1 MPRRRFVLARGSL
14 AAFVLARL
22 LGTLS
27 IVMTAGVGAGADA
40 RQAGPPRAP
49 SPAEL
54 QGAIDK
60 LGNLDYAVRTSAS
73 KIVRRTPLEQAVPAL
88 LNAATEHT
96 DGYVRFR
103 ALVLLAGFNDPRA
116 TDAMRAALADPNDRL
131 REVAYGFFEHH
142 PDPTLSPILLKAL
155 DREEADF
162 VRPRLVR
169 ALAAHGS
176 TPAVQQ
182 ALVREAG
189 RGQDFFRSAVIEA
202 LGDYRAGYA
211 QPALTAIVELDGP
224 LRDDGALAIG
234 KIGDR
239 QSLPVLADLQR
250 RAPRESQ
257 PAVAAAICLLGVNCG
272 TQLGFLSETLR
283 FAEKNP
289 GFQELMRGTA
299 AGLGA
304 LGVRGNIDAVNV
316 LLEVGIPSQD
326 PARAPIAL
334 AVATVAIRNPS
345 FMLGFL
351 EKYPARDGAIDVLR
365 DGFDM
370 LEEDFEEEQ
379 FFAAVRRGYWSARD
393 GSPARSVAEAL
404 ITRLDF

>member
-1 MPRRRFVLARGSL
+1 MSRGRLVPLSGYLAASRGRTLSVLAWLTIG
-14 AAFVLARL
+14 
-22 LGTLS
+22 LGAVS
-27 IVMTAGVGAGADA
+27 HAG
-40 RQAGPPRAP
+40 QARAP
-49 SPAEL
+49 QAVSPAEL
-54 QGAIDK
+54 QSAIDT
-60 LGNLDYAVRTSAS
+60 LGSLEYPVRAAAS
-73 KIVRRTPLEQAVPAL
+73 KLVRRASVEQAVPAL
-88 LNAATEHT
+88 LQAATEHA

-103 ALVLLAGFNDPRA
+103 ALVLLSGFNDPR
-116 TDAMRAALADPNDRL
+116 TKDAMRAALSDPNDRL
-131 REVAYGFFEHH
+131 REVAYGFFEDH
-142 PDPTLSPILLKAL
+142 PTPALAPSLLKAL

-176 TPAVQQ
+176 LPAVQK

-202 LGDYRAGYA
+202 LGDYRAVYA
-211 QPALTAIVELDGP
+211 QPALAAIVRLDGP
-224 LRDDGALAIG
+224 LRDDAALAIG

-239 QSLPVLADLQR
+239 QSVPLLAGLQQS
-250 RAPRESQ
+250 APRESQ
-257 PAVAAAICLLGVNCG
+257 PAVAAAICLIGVNCASH
-272 TQLGFLSETLR
+272 LGFLSDTLR

-289 GFQELMRGTA
+289 GFQELMRGTS

-304 LGVRGNIDAVNV
+304 LGVRGNVDALHV

-345 FMLGFL
+345 FMLAFL
-351 EKYPARDGAIDVLR
+351 DKYPARDGAIDLLR

-379 FFAAVRRGYWSARD
+379 FFAAVRRAYWAAKD
-393 GSPARSVAEAL
+393 GAPTRSIAEAL
-404 ITRLDF
+404 IKKLDF

>member
-1 MPRRRFVLARGSL
+1 MVILLACRLGVVGH
-14 AAFVLARL
+14 AA
-22 LGTLS
+22 
-27 IVMTAGVGAGADA
+27 
-40 RQAGPPRAP
+40 QAPPSKAT
-49 SPAEL
+49 SGAEL
-54 QGAIDK
+54 QAAIDK
-60 LGNLDYAVRTSAS
+60 LGSLDYPVRAAAS
-73 KIVRRTPLEQAVPAL
+73 RTVRRAPAEQAVPVL
-88 LNAATEHT
+88 LQAATEHA

-103 ALVLLAGFNDPRA
+103 ALVLLAGFKDPRT
-116 TDAMRAALADPNDRL
+116 TDAMRAALKDPNDRL
-131 REVAYGFFEHH
+131 REVAYGFFEHN
-142 PDPTLSPILLKAL
+142 PDASLAPLLLKAL

-169 ALAAHGS
+169 ALAAHGGV
-176 TPAVQQ
+176 PAVQQ

-202 LGDYRAGYA
+202 LGDYRAAYA
-211 QPALTAIVELDGP
+211 QSTLAAIVTLDGP
-224 LRDDGALAIG
+224 LRDDAALALG

-239 QSLPVLADLQR
+239 QSLAILAGLQR
-250 RAPRESQ
+250 SAPRESQ

-272 TQLGFLSETLR
+272 SHLGFLSDTLR

-289 GFQELMRGTA
+289 GFQELMRSTA
-299 AGLGA
+299 AGVGA
-304 LGVRGNIDAVNV
+304 LGVRANVDALNV

-345 FMLGFL
+345 FTLAFL
-351 EKYPARDGAIDVLR
+351 EKYPARDGAIEVLR

-379 FFAAVRRGYWSARD
+379 FFAAVRRGYWSAKE
-393 GSPARSVAEAL
+393 GAPARVVAEAL
-404 ITRLDF
+404 IKRLDF

>member
-1 MPRRRFVLARGSL
+1 M
-14 AAFVLARL
+14 AAL
-22 LGTLS
+22 
-27 IVMTAGVGAGADA
+27 
-40 RQAGPPRAP
+40 QA
-49 SPAEL
+49 
-54 QGAIDK
+54 AIDK
-60 LGNLDYAVRTSAS
+60 LGSLDYPVRTAAS
-73 KIVRRTPLEQAVPAL
+73 RTVRRAPVEQAVPAL
-88 LNAATEHT
+88 LQAASEHT

-103 ALVLLAGFNDPRA
+103 ALVLLAGFNDPRTA
-116 TDAMRAALADPNDRL
+116 DAMRAALKDPNDRL
-131 REVAYGFFEHH
+131 REVAYGYFEHH
-142 PDPTLSPILLKAL
+142 PDTSLAPSLLKAL

-176 TPAVQQ
+176 VPAVQQ
-182 ALVREAG
+182 TLLREAG

-202 LGDYRAGYA
+202 LGDYRAAYA
-211 QPALTAIVELDGP
+211 QSTLAAIVSLDGP
-224 LRDDGALAIG
+224 LRDDTALAIG

-239 QSLPVLADLQR
+239 QSLPILAGLQR
-250 RAPRESQ
+250 TAPRESQ

-272 TQLGFLSETLR
+272 SHLAFLSDTLR

-289 GFQELMRGTA
+289 GFQELMRSTA

-304 LGVRGNIDAVNV
+304 LGVRANLDALNV

-334 AVATVAIRNPS
+334 AVATVAMRNPS
-345 FMLGFL
+345 FMLAFL
-351 EKYPARDGAIDVLR
+351 EKYPARDGAIEILR

-379 FFAAVRRGYWSARD
+379 FFAAVRRGYWSAKEGTPTRE
-393 GSPARSVAEAL
+393 VAEAL
-404 ITRLDF
+404 INRLDF